1 MASARTLPLDYELTI
16 YIGATF
22 QKEFRWLPDGA
33 TTMDFTGWS
42 ASLLIGQPNAKD
54 AMLALTDTNGGIS
67 LTPDGEIH
75 VNVTNTQTAAL
86 PTGVLSYSLDLTDA
100 DGTVQRFLR
109 GRLSV
114 VYDVG
119 RAA

>member
-54 AMLALTDTNGGIS
+54 ELVALTDANGGIA
-67 LTPDGEIH
+67 LTNDGIIH
-75 VNVTNTQTAAL
+75 ITVSAVQTAAL
-86 PTGVLSYSLDLTDA
+86 PAGVLSYSLDLA
-100 DGTVQRFLR
+100 DPGGVVQRFLR

-119 RAA
+119 RAG